1 MPFLTVKMT
10 PGATKKQKAR
20 LIKDL
25 TQVMVDVLGK
35 DPQATR
41 VVIQEIS
48 TDDWGVGGETLTA
61 RRRNGYLCAGTA
73 GAGKSTW
80 VPTTWLK

>member
-41 VVIQEIS
+41 VLIEEIPAEN
-48 TDDWGVGGETLTA
+48 WGVAGETLAA
-61 RRRNGYLCAGTA
+61 RRAR
-73 GAGKSTW
+73 GA
-80 VPTTWLK
+80 